1 MSKKESKPVI
11 AAAPVE
17 FSALVEKIG
26 TETYQH
32 NHVVEGGIIKG
43 KDDGEAAKKIY
54 ELNAAEAN
62 LDLATIRRVHDY
74 DATFAAGDLL
84 GAGRLAA
91 DAFKANPD
99 LRSVTHDIKMG
110 HNRLDLAIHPDGGV
124 DARFLARG
132 VGSSG
137 SQFGKVRAHV
147 SGLVKGALDPDK
159 N

>member
-26 TETYQH
+26 NETYSH
-32 NHVVEGGIIKG
+32 NHAVEGGIIKG
-43 KDDGEAAKKIY
+43 KGDGESAKKIY
-54 ELNAAEAN
+54 EETAADVN

-74 DATFAAGDLL
+74 DAAYAAGTLL
-84 GAGRLAA
+84 GAGRIAA
-91 DAFKANPD
+91 DAYKANPD
-99 LRSVTHDIKMG
+99 LRSVTHDVRMG

-137 SQFGKVRAHV
+137 SQFGKVRTHV
-147 SGLVKGALDPDK
+147 GNLVRDALNPDK